1 MQGAEIRQPGVPV
14 RTRQSEGV
22 HPAILVGQSIPSIGC
37 RGHTD
42 DRGVRKPAGAP
53 IEDRVTESKMPPSL
67 ATSQY
72 PLPSGVD
79 AIPTMGRFRWVPP
92 IEPSKSSPT
101 KASSRKASPTKASSQ
116 KKSPAQRATP
126 RRKAP

>member
-1 MQGAEIRQPGVPV
+1 
-14 RTRQSEGV
+14 
-22 HPAILVGQSIPSIGC
+22 
-37 RGHTD
+37 
-42 DRGVRKPAGAP
+42 
-53 IEDRVTESKMPPSL
+53 
-67 ATSQY
+67 
-72 PLPSGVD
+72 
-79 AIPTMGRFRWVPP
+79 MGRFRWVPP